1 MARQT
6 GTYPVEL
13 GFLPDAFATPD
24 VDHPG
29 LLRAGER
36 ASAPYGDESVEFHEC
51 PATDCDQ
58 DGDIGTDL
66 LGAGEPHAPA
76 VRVVGAVDSRGGAWD
91 PRGLDPVALLR
102 AKRDAGT
109 VAGAPGGEPGLTVTE
124 CLARRRH
131 IGPFALERPDRP
143 AREKQLAAF
152 LRAGHDLETARTWVD
167 AAPGEEPPRPED
179 A

>member
-58 DGDIGTDL
+58 DGVMVSRL
-66 LGAGEPHAPA
+66 PGAGF
-76 VRVVGAVDSRGGAWD
+76 D
-91 PRGLDPVALLR
+91 
-102 AKRDAGT
+102 
-109 VAGAPGGEPGLTVTE
+109 TVTMT
-124 CLARRRH
+124 
-131 IGPFALERPDRP
+131 F
-143 AREKQLAAF
+143 
-152 LRAGHDLETARTWVD
+152 
-167 AAPGEEPPRPED
+167 
-179 A
+179 